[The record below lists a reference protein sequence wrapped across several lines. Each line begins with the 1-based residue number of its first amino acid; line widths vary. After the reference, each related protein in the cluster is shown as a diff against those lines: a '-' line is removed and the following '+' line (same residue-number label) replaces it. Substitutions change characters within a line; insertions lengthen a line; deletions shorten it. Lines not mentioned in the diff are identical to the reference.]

1 MLINVDRK
9 FTNGFRVTTNDSSPT
24 VELMANDILKIQ
36 TTLIYRKDKIISG
49 LKPGDIVEIQCEIGG
64 GTGSIRVYE
73 ISNEGVEV
81 QKLAQLNATT
91 GELSIYKMQYKVP
104 YNSTNKALIISF
116 AVENGLAYFRNPV
129 IEIKNKSVPNIVA
142 TGIVRGT
149 GEIDNNYTSYGVES
163 VNKNG
168 SISYKVVLDGVYI
181 NQNKPIV
188 LVTNM
193 LEIRGSTE
201 YHTYTTSEPLI
212 QSGKCSFLV
221 YPRKADGSAFQAD
234 NMIFSFIVIM

>member
-9 FTNGFRVTTNDSSPT
+9 FTNGFRVTTNDSSPV
-24 VELMANDILKIQ
+24 VELMGNDILKIQ

-49 LKPGDIVEIQCEIGG
+49 LKSGDIVEIQCEIGG

-73 ISNEGVEV
+73 ISNAGIEV
-81 QKLAQLNATT
+81 QKLGQLNATT

-104 YNSTNKALIISF
+104 YNSSNKALIISF
-116 AVENGLAYFRNPV
+116 VVENGLAYFRNPV
-129 IEIKNKSVPNIVA
+129 IEIKNSSTPYIVA
-142 TGIVRGT
+142 TGVVRGT
-149 GEIDNNYTSYGVES
+149 GEMDNNYTSYGVES

-193 LEIRGSTE
+193 LETRGSTE

-212 QSGKCSFLV
+212 QNGKCSFLV
-221 YPRKADGSAFQAD
+221 YPRKADGAAFQAD

>member
-1 MLINVDRK
+1 MLMNVDRK

-24 VELMANDILKIQ
+24 VELMGNDILKIQ
-36 TTLIYRKDKIISG
+36 TTSIYRKDKIING
-49 LKPGDIVEIQCEIGG
+49 LKAGDVIEIQCEIGG

-73 ISNEGVEV
+73 ISNEGIEI

-116 AVENGLAYFRNPV
+116 AVEVGLAYFRNPT
-129 IEIKNKSVPNIVA
+129 IEIKNSSTPNIVA
-142 TGIVRGT
+142 TGVVRGT
-149 GEIDNNYTSYGVES
+149 GEMDNSYTTYGVES
-163 VNKNG
+163 VIKNG
-168 SISYKVVLDGVYI
+168 TINYKIILDGVYV

-193 LEIRGSTE
+193 LETRGSTE

-221 YPRKADGSAFQAD
+221 YPRKADGSAFQSD
-234 NMIFSFIVIM
+234 NMIFSFTVIM